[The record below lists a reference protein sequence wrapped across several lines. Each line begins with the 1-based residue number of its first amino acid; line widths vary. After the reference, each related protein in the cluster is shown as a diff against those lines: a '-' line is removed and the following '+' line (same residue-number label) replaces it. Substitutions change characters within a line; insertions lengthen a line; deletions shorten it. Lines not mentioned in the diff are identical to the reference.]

1 MPRPRHHSFVFASS
15 DRLVGWLVLVRPRCF
30 LRRSLGALPPT
41 MVTPLSASASLK
53 EAVASIGH
61 ELRRSEAEIASAQ
74 EKLARNWV
82 DSWRDWQALEP
93 ERRARIGLPAKLAH
107 RLTELASAIEVEL
120 EGAKQHGAAR
130 EGGGSASI
138 AAQVLAQWH
147 AAAEHEVPIPAPA
160 PAPAPA
166 AAVAAAAAAEDIAQ
180 DSTTLQVARLEHH
193 SRGGTRARESS
204 SSKSRVLLNGLTEWM
219 NVCGVYGAQSP
230 TSLRSLSRCVT
241 MLLLLQLHLA
251 VQGVAATPRRARAS
265 AARSCRVTGRPSR
278 SRYAAA

>member
-204 SSKSRVLLNGLTEWM
+204 SSKSRVLLNGLTECM
-219 NVCGVYGAQSP
+219 NVCGVYG
-230 TSLRSLSRCVT
+230 V
-241 MLLLLQLHLA
+241 
-251 VQGVAATPRRARAS
+251 RRARRAYD
-265 AARSCRVTGRPSR
+265 RCRGV
-278 SRYAAA
+278 

>member
-1 MPRPRHHSFVFASS
+1 
-15 DRLVGWLVLVRPRCF
+15 
-30 LRRSLGALPPT
+30 

-138 AAQVLAQWH
+138 AAQVLAKWQ

-241 MLLLLQLHLA
+241 MLLLHLA